1 MNGNSKKRISD
12 LALSAFLSSVGHEI
26 LDVEADGRKSLFIFE
41 ATPQLEQDTLK
52 FFNRLGVVDALTY
65 SEVLRNL
72 KALVLNR
79 G

>member
-1 MNGNSKKRISD
+1 MNNKKRISD

-26 LDVEADGRKSLFIFE
+26 LDIESNGSKSFFLFE
-41 ATPQLEQDTLK
+41 NTPTLEQDTLK
-52 FFNRLGVVDALTY
+52 YFNRQGMVDALTFG
-65 SEVLRNL
+65 EVLRNL

>member
-1 MNGNSKKRISD
+1 MNTNNKKRISD
-12 LALSAFLSSVGHEI
+12 LALSAFLSSIGHEI
-26 LDVEADGRKSLFIFE
+26 LDVEAEGRKTLFIFK
-41 ATPQLEQDTLK
+41 ATPQLEQDMLK
-52 FFNRLGVVDALTY
+52 FFNRHGTVDALTY